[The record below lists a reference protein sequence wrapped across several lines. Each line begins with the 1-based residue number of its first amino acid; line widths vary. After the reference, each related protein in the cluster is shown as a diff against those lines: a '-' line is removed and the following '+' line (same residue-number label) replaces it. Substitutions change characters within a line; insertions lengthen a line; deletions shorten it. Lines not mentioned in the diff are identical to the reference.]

1 VTGEHVRPHHVPIT
15 AIISDIT
22 LGLFAQSIKAAI
34 ALSEPER
41 TPPKT
46 FAFCPYNAAFIVQ

>member
-1 VTGEHVRPHHVPIT
+1 MTGEHVQPHQVPLT

-22 LGLFAQSIKAAI
+22 LALFAHAIKGAV

-41 TPPKT
+41 TPPKA